1 MAVNSLHNIATLI
14 KRLEAVTSRLEDIA
28 SSADSLGLH
37 PDDAHIVKDIATA
50 LAPVSTNPPEPQ
62 QQYSGG
68 ALARPPEDI
77 PVDVMLFD
85 SFVETGMDPFF
96 ELSQKIGG
104 VVAEQAAILR
114 KGFEIQRRILLVI
127 SKAKKPHGDK
137 VAEKAY
143 KNLLQPM
150 EDVISSIRRIQQEN
164 RGTPAYNMLSAVA
177 DGSFALTWTT
187 VESRPWKQAEESL
200 TMAQFFGNKVL
211 KEHTRGS
218 LEAQWVETYYALF
231 AELASFLREAYPYG
245 ITWNSQGD
253 ALGNVVAGEAA

>member
-1 MAVNSLHNIATLI
+1 MAANSMHNIATLI

-37 PDDAHIVKDIATA
+37 PNEAHTVRDIARA
-50 LAPVSTNPPEPQ
+50 LAPVSTNTPEPQ
-62 QQYSGG
+62 RQYSGG

-77 PVDVMLFD
+77 PVDVTLFD
-85 SFVETGMDPFF
+85 SFVKTGINPFF

-104 VVAEQAAILR
+104 VVANQATVLR
-114 KGFEIQRRILLVI
+114 KGFDVQRRILLVI

-143 KNLLQPM
+143 KNLLQPI

-164 RGTPAYNMLSAVA
+164 RGTSAFNMLSAVA

-187 VESRPWKQAEESL
+187 AESRPWIQAEESL

-211 KEHTRGS
+211 KEHPRDS

-231 AELASFLREAYPYG
+231 TELASFLREAYPYG

-253 ALGNVVAGEAA
+253 ALGNVITGDAA